1 MMLWKFAELKII
13 KCNFLSC
20 NVCSQLGQ
28 QVTVGDGCVVSVF
41 CVLDK
46 EDHLDNMTVVYGPG
60 NQRRKQQDKPMV
72 CHFLVLGFVVV
83 RFSDRLFSTCLD
95 IIDVKNFRLAA
106 V

>member
-1 MMLWKFAELKII
+1 MSLSKVFNALFIKVDLKI
-13 KCNFLSC
+13 NYQTTSEC
-20 NVCSQLGQ
+20 NVLSRVTLSNVVPQLGQ

-72 CHFLVLGFVVV
+72 CY
-83 RFSDRLFSTCLD
+83 
-95 IIDVKNFRLAA
+95 FRWF
-106 V
+106 